1 MGLLDIFKATE
12 NNRLKEE
19 VQSLKIEVDRLTNL
33 VKPEHS
39 VLGSLKDEIKK
50 VENDI
55 RFKNESL
62 NQAKIEL
69 DSINLKIEQ
78 QKEKLIQVDERV
90 LLQEFGLYTPMY
102 NFAQSY
108 QYKDKLD
115 RLRQEQK
122 DMIKNKTATD
132 ATEWTVDGNV
142 AKGRKMTNDNIKQI
156 LRSFNLECENAI
168 DKTTFANI
176 ESMRK
181 RINTSF
187 DSLNK
192 INTSSKVSIRNE
204 YLDLKLK
211 ELYLAYEYQ
220 EKKKLE
226 KEEQKEIRLR
236 MKEEAELQKEIEV
249 QRKKLDKELKHY
261 DKALESVNKQILSV
275 SDDNQR
281 LEYEH
286 KKLEMLK
293 KIEEINISLTV
304 VDNREQ
310 NQRAGYVYVISNIG
324 SFGENRYKIGM
335 TRRLE
340 PMDRVDELGNASVP
354 FNFDVHALIF
364 SEDAPKLESALHR
377 AFENKKVNMVNKR
390 REFFD
395 VQLEEIET
403 VIKANFDKTVEFTR
417 TAKAEQYRESLRI
430 KESMFVAS

>member
-33 VKPEHS
+33 VKPEHI
-39 VLGSLKDEIKK
+39 VLGSLEDEIKK

-78 QKEKLIQVDERV
+78 QKEKLIQVDEKV

-377 AFENKKVNMVNKR
+377 AFENKKVNMVNRR